1 MPSIRKIGNRAYPSI
16 LEITEDSV
24 THTIALQTIKAAAAT
39 YERRDRD
46 FINSFVRFGELV
58 DLGIIDG
65 NGDFALTVP
74 LYKPT
79 NVTKT
84 RAFDADST
92 TLDELADVL
101 GTLIADL
108 KDINLAS
115 RT

>member
-1 MPSIRKIGNRAYPSI
+1 MPSITTTGSRAYPSVP
-16 LEITEDSV
+16 EITEDSV
-24 THTIALQTIKAAAAT
+24 THTIALQTIRSSLAT

-46 FINSFVRFGELV
+46 FVNSFVRFGELV

-74 LYKPT
+74 LYATT
-79 NVTKT
+79 NVTPT
-84 RAFDADST
+84 RAFDADAT
-92 TLDELADVL
+92 TLDEIADIL

-115 RT
+115 RS